1 MSTKPIFVATHPR
14 ACSTAFER
22 VFMTRQDTLTC
33 VHEPFGD
40 AFYFGPER
48 LSPRYEEDEKA
59 REESGF
65 ANSTFKTIFERIER
79 EGKEVRYSSSYPR
92 FFLPR
97 TSTDAEE
104 YVHKQVLFDVHI
116 STIHTYRY
124 GASALGKRLFIKDIT
139 HYLVPPEGKPATI
152 APSLGG
158 RTIKKGVGTN
168 GEINGVANG
177 YTNGTNGHTNGHT
190 RAPYP
195 YDTAA
200 EPGNPTVVPAE
211 ILKQFHFTFLIRHP
225 RHSIP
230 SYFRCTIPPLD
241 EITGFYNFMPAE
253 AGYDELRRV
262 FDFLAKDKQVGP
274 ALAGKHADLKNGEV
288 SITVVDA
295 DDLLDN
301 PQGIIEAYCKEVGID
316 YTPEMLNWDT
326 EDDHK
331 RAKAAFEKWKGFH
344 EDAINST
351 SLKPRDAAHK
361 KKSKTVEV
369 EDKEWREKYGVEGA
383 KVIREC
389 VEANIPDY
397 EYLKSFAIKV

>member
-65 ANSTFKTIFERIER
+65 AKSTYKTIFERIER
-79 EGKEVRYSSSYPR
+79 EGKEG
-92 FFLPR
+92 
-97 TSTDAEE
+97 
-104 YVHKQVLFDVHI
+104 I
-116 STIHTYRY
+116 
-124 GASALGKRLFIKDIT
+124 RLFIKDIT

-158 RTIKKGVGTN
+158 KTIKKGVGTN
-168 GEINGVANG
+168 GETNGAA
-177 YTNGTNGHTNGHT
+177 NGTNGHRANGHSK
-190 RAPYP
+190 APYP

-241 EITGFYNFMPAE
+241 AITGFHNFMPAE

-262 FDFLAKDKQVGP
+262 FDFLIKDGQVGP
-274 ALAGKHADLKNGEV
+274 AVAGKHADLKDGEV
-288 SITVVDA
+288 SITVIDA

-301 PQGIIEAYCKEVGID
+301 PEGIISAYCKEVGID
-316 YTPEMLNWDT
+316 YTPNMLTWDT
-326 EDDHK
+326 DDDHK
-331 RAKAAFEKWKGFH
+331 RAKDAFEKWKGFH

-361 KKSKTVEV
+361 KKSKTVEA

-383 KVIREC
+383 KVIRDC
-389 VEANIPDY
+389 VEANTPDY